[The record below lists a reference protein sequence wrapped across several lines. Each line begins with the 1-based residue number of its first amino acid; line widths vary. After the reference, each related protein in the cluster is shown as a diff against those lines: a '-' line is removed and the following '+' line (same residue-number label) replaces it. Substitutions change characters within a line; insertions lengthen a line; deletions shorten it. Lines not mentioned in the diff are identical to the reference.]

1 MTSSFAGSAPPQTA
15 DALLAIPTSPYQKRS
30 LEAALGLF
38 LDLKTKKALHR
49 AHTVSASALSRLLN
63 VYEWNTAAC
72 WTTLVQAQWDALLLA
87 ARRKHHPR
95 LRLCVDLTSVPK
107 TGRELPFVRV
117 QGEVYGLH
125 LVVLY
130 AVYGD
135 LKLPVG
141 YRVYRGQG
149 SPAPVRLA
157 LELLSTVPAEVCERF
172 DVWVLADSGFE
183 FAAFLQGVRDLGF
196 EFVVG
201 VRSTRRTDHPG
212 HVTVQDC
219 EHGSWIHLANW
230 PWDTLTLARVDR
242 GQRTFFFVAS
252 QLLPGDQVAREGARR
267 WAIESLSLFKEA
279 KHGFGL
285 NRFALQ
291 TAQGLDRW
299 VLLVF
304 AAFTLAM
311 LCRADSLSLEQAA
324 EVAARMALPLL
335 VVQRLAV
342 QLWQEEEFLRQ
353 HGYALSLSR
362 CKS

>member
-1 MTSSFAGSAPPQTA
+1 MYDLKLRGERAAIVA
-15 DALLAIPTSPYQKRS
+15 DALLSVPTSPYQQRS

-38 LDLKTKKALHR
+38 LDLKTKTALHR

-63 VYEWNTAAC
+63 VYEWDTAAC
-72 WTTLVQAQWDALLLA
+72 WATLQQAQWDALLLA
-87 ARRKHHPR
+87 ARRNHQPR

-117 QGEVYGLH
+117 DNEVHGIH
-125 LVVLY
+125 LVALY

-135 LKLPVG
+135 LKFPVG
-141 YRVYRGQG
+141 YRVYRGKG
-149 SPAPVRLA
+149 APSPVRLA
-157 LELLSTVPAEVCERF
+157 LELLATVPAEVRERF

-183 FAAFLQGVRDLGF
+183 SADFLQGVRDLGF

-212 HVTVQDC
+212 HVTVEDC
-219 EHGSWIHLANW
+219 EHGSWLHLAHW
-230 PWDTLTLARVDR
+230 PWATLTLARVE
-242 GQRTFFFVAS
+242 RTFFSVAS

-267 WAIESLSLFKEA
+267 WAIESFFKEA
-279 KHGFGL
+279 EHGFGL
-285 NRFALQ
+285 NRFALR

-304 AAFTLAM
+304 AAFTLAL
-311 LCRADSLSLEQAA
+311 LCRADTLSLEQAA
-324 EVAARMALPLL
+324 EVAARVALPLL

-342 QLWQEEEFLRQ
+342 QVWREEEFLRQ
-353 HGYALSLSR
+353 HGYSLTISR
-362 CKS
+362 CKT

>member
-1 MTSSFAGSAPPQTA
+1 MYDLKLRGERASILA
-15 DALLAIPTSPYQKRS
+15 DALLSVPTSPYQQRS

-38 LDLKTKKALHR
+38 LDLKTKTALHR

-63 VYEWNTAAC
+63 VYEWDTSAC
-72 WTTLVQAQWDALLLA
+72 WATLVQAQWDALLRA

-95 LRLCVDLTSVPK
+95 LRLCVDLTSIPK

-117 QGEVYGLH
+117 YHEVYGIH

-135 LKLPVG
+135 LKFPVG
-141 YRVYRGQG
+141 YRVYRGKG
-149 SPAPVRLA
+149 TPSPVRLA
-157 LELLSTVPAEVCERF
+157 LELLATVPAEVSRRF

-183 FAAFLQGVRDLGF
+183 SSAFLQGVRDLGF

-212 HVTVQDC
+212 HVTVEDC
-219 EHGSWIHLANW
+219 EHGSWVNLANW
-230 PWDTLTLARVDR
+230 PWDTLTLARIHR
-242 GQRTFFFVAS
+242 GERTFFSVAS
-252 QLLPGDQVAREGARR
+252 QLLPGDEVAREGARR
-267 WAIESLSLFKEA
+267 WAIESFFKEA
-279 KHGFGL
+279 KHSFGL
-285 NRFALQ
+285 NRFALR

-304 AAFTLAM
+304 AAFTLSM
-311 LCRADSLSLEQAA
+311 LCRADTLSLEQAA
-324 EVAARMALPLL
+324 EVAARVALPLL

-342 QLWQEEEFLRQ
+342 QVWREEEFLRQ
-353 HGYALSLSR
+353 HGYSLTLSR
-362 CKS
+362 CKT

>member
-1 MTSSFAGSAPPQTA
+1 MYDLKLRGERASILA
-15 DALLAIPTSPYQKRS
+15 DALLSVPTSPYQQRS

-49 AHTVSASALSRLLN
+49 AYTVSASALSRLLN
-63 VYEWNTAAC
+63 VYEWDTAEC

-107 TGRELPFVRV
+107 TGRDLPFVRV
-117 QGEVYGLH
+117 YNEVYGIH

-135 LKLPVG
+135 LKFPVG
-141 YRVYRGQG
+141 YRVYRGKG
-149 SPAPVRLA
+149 TPSPVRLA
-157 LELLSTVPAEVCERF
+157 LELLATVPAEVSHRF

-183 FAAFLQGVRDLGF
+183 SANFLQGVRDLGF

-212 HVTVQDC
+212 HVTVEDC
-219 EHGSWIHLANW
+219 AHGSWIHLANW
-230 PWDTLTLARVDR
+230 PWETLTLARVER
-242 GQRTFFFVAS
+242 GERTFFSVAS
-252 QLLPGDQVAREGARR
+252 QLLPGDQVAREGGRR
-267 WAIESLSLFKEA
+267 WAIESFFKEA

-285 NRFALQ
+285 NRFALR

-311 LCRADSLSLEQAA
+311 LCRADTRSLEQAA
-324 EVAARMALPLL
+324 EVAARVALPLL
-335 VVQRLAV
+335 VVQRLAA
-342 QLWQEEEFLRQ
+342 QLWEEEEFLRQ
-353 HGYALSLSR
+353 HGYSFTLSR
-362 CKS
+362 CKT